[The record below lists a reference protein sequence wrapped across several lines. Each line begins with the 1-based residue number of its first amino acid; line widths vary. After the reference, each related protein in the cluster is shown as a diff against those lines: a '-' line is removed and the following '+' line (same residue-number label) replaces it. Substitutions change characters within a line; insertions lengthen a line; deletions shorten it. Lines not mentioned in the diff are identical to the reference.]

1 MNSIRVFDLTS
12 AMSGSGPAFATDTLA
27 FHMFQITYGAYRFS
41 LGATIGAFMIILSAF
56 LVVPYL
62 RSMRQEVER

>member
-1 MNSIRVFDLTS
+1 M
-12 AMSGSGPAFATDTLA
+12 GSGPAFATDTLA
-27 FHMFQITYGAYRFS
+27 FFMYQSTFGSYRFS

-62 RSMRQEVER
+62 ISIRAEVE